1 MLSQEVLGSSPGIC
15 KILFRPR
22 LDRLTLFSDLW
33 ANAEGDPMEVI
44 MECRSEPE
52 QNFNR
57 CPESHPYAYNNGYDC
72 CASPFEDFTD
82 GFGRRCDGSPISIE
96 SWVVLF
102 FI

>member
-1 MLSQEVLGSSPGIC
+1 
-15 KILFRPR
+15 
-22 LDRLTLFSDLW
+22 
-33 ANAEGDPMEVI
+33 MEVI

-102 FI
+102 FYLTPTLAESDIVHAGGWPL

>member
-1 MLSQEVLGSSPGIC
+1 M
-15 KILFRPR
+15 
-22 LDRLTLFSDLW
+22 FSDLW
-33 ANAEGDPMEVI
+33 ANANGDSMEVI

-96 SWVVLF
+96 SWVVSF